1 MQSIQQILLYIYVL
15 NINILQLYFWYTK
28 LVYLKSAKVILYFM
42 YMKQLSRNSAEV
54 QLKIFWTM
62 FDCAEVKL
70 LQVNFRHTLNIL
82 HLN

>member
-28 LVYLKSAKVILYFM
+28 LVYLKSVKLILYFM

-54 QLKIFWTM
+54 QLKIF
-62 FDCAEVKL
+62 
-70 LQVNFRHTLNIL
+70 
-82 HLN
+82 